1 MEKRIVE
8 GNEILH
14 GSGNVYADLGLPNAE
29 RLKVKT
35 GLVIE
40 IRKAVRRLGLTQEA
54 AAERMGISRPKL
66 SDMMHGNFSNLSE
79 RKLIDCLNRLGY
91 DIQITVK
98 PSDEPV
104 GQFMLAQG

>member
-8 GNEILH
+8 GNEILQ

-40 IRKAVRRLGLTQEA
+40 IRNAVRRLGLTQEA
-54 AAERMGISRPKL
+54 AAERMGISRSKL
-66 SDMMHGNFSNLSE
+66 SEMMHGNLSNLSE
-79 RKLIDCLNRLGY
+79 RKLMDCLNRLGY
-91 DIQITVK
+91 DIEITVK
-98 PSDEPV
+98 PADEPV